1 MGLQAGDKNVSIFS
15 DLTEEVAES
24 FRSSPKIISSSRLNA
39 IVYYAFT
46 MFNKSTSKHFRYSA
60 GLLSGDYAQ
69 KSPSEKPFERVK
81 KIPSK
86 EVRSIICSLVED
98 FANADVEGMILKTS
112 QEPSA
117 MRRSL
122 DPSVETTKRTAH
134 KT

>member
-1 MGLQAGDKNVSIFS
+1 MREAMCHFRKILSTTAFQGLQAGDKNVSIFS

-60 GLLSGDYAQ
+60 GLLLGDNAQ

-81 KIPSK
+81 KITSK
-86 EVRSIICSLVED
+86 EVRSIICPLVED
-98 FANADVEGMILKTS
+98 FAI
-112 QEPSA
+112 
-117 MRRSL
+117 
-122 DPSVETTKRTAH
+122 ETTKRTAH